1 MPLDLLATQ
10 FTGGANLLGD
20 RGNINARIHGY
31 GQYVG
36 HMERISCEPAQM
48 SQVKLYVLAD
58 VDLTIQRGEFIVLL
72 DPSGAASPDCSTFWE
87 DWTGPPTAWRILPT
101 TTSCLA

>member
-10 FTGGANLLGD
+10 FAGGANVLGD

-36 HMERISCEPAQM
+36 HDGKNIM
-48 SQVKLYVLAD
+48 
-58 VDLTIQRGEFIVLL
+58 
-72 DPSGAASPDCSTFWE
+72 
-87 DWTGPPTAWRILPT
+87 
-101 TTSCLA
+101 